1 MATDKTP
8 VHQRIAR
15 AENSATEW
23 KMKAIER
30 REAAEALKQQL
41 VTASKNI
48 QLKGA
53 ELEETNSLCAK
64 QAKQID
70 ALTKELEL
78 TNQQVI
84 KIQAEMS
91 TLKKKPLVR
100 W

>member
-8 VHQRIAR
+8 IRQRITR

-48 QLKGA
+48 QLKTE
-53 ELEETNSLCAK
+53 ELEETNNCCAE
-64 QAKQID
+64 QAKQIG
-70 ALTKELEL
+70 ALTKQLEL
-78 TNQQVI
+78 ANRQTI
-84 KIQAEMS
+84 KLQEEMS
-91 TLKKKPLVR
+91 ILKKKPSH
-100 W
+100 